1 MKVYSAKNINA
12 SANDPYTE
20 NLADFGYREYEKL
33 KKILEAWFDGNGL
46 PDDFD
51 DSGVRPAFNRNS
63 GYVFLTNDD
72 YQVAIEVDGQLES
85 FYTTPYEGFEGTYD
99 ELIEE
104 ADEDWNDE
112 DLEYLK
118 DLAVNRGD
126 ENAVDVLND
135 LISTVRSDE

>member
-1 MKVYSAKNINA
+1 MKIYSNESIKA
-12 SANDPYTE
+12 SYDPYTE
-20 NLADFGYREYEKL
+20 NLADFGYREYEEL

-63 GYVFLTNDD
+63 GYVFLTNDE

-126 ENAVDVLND
+126 ENAVDMLND
-135 LISTVRSDE
+135 LISTVRGDE

>member
-20 NLADFGYREYEKL
+20 NLADFGYREYEEL

-126 ENAVDVLND
+126 ENAVDMLND
-135 LISTVRSDE
+135 LISTVRGDE